1 MLFIPEFKIIYVYRE
16 LKNVLAPDKVKVND
30 PGSFH
35 QAMFYMHTYELSIYI
50 YILHTCACLV
60 LVLMYMSKQTKV
72 YKMHNT

>member
-50 YILHTCACLV
+50 YTTHLCLFSTCT
-60 LVLMYMSKQTKV
+60 YV
-72 YKMHNT
+72 YVKTNKSIQNA